1 MNILFQYKMQFIYMP
16 SYLCMKV
23 NDSLTCSRWVCTIIL
38 YIYHSYHSK
47 FWFLHIDL
55 EYMACIIIF
64 SVRMLLY
71 FPWIYIM
78 QRFLYLSKNKQA
90 NSVGNPQLPH
100 TNHYP
105 FFNTIG
111 SHKFTSWE
119 KNILFLGDKRN
130 KLCKDSNCTFY
141 IHSRFFKN
149 S

>member
-1 MNILFQYKMQFIYMP
+1 MLFMNKYVAPIFSRFYTNKIFSHVYCIIWIFCSNTKCNIYTYMP

-90 NSVGNPQLPH
+90 NSVGNPPRAATYKSL
-100 TNHYP
+100 
-105 FFNTIG
+105 
-111 SHKFTSWE
+111 
-119 KNILFLGDKRN
+119 
-130 KLCKDSNCTFY
+130 
-141 IHSRFFKN
+141 
-149 S
+149 